1 MANIYF
7 IKIIFLLFSAG
18 LGKGFIDGTK
28 LSFSIYIVFIKI
40 LLIFIRILGV
50 WWVLKYFWNS
60 LNIHLIAY
68 HGWYAIE
75 I

>member
-50 WWVLKYFWNS
+50 
-60 LNIHLIAY
+60 
-68 HGWYAIE
+68 
-75 I
+75 